1 MTDNAI
7 HQGAVSRRGFL
18 RTAGALG
25 VLAGLER
32 LTPAYARP
40 LAGVA
45 QRTAPGAA
53 ARESTRLVELLVRE
67 TSVGI
72 GRRRA
77 TATAI
82 NDTVPGPLLRFRE
95 GDDVTIRVRNALRED
110 TSIHWHGMIVPN
122 AMDGVPDVN
131 FPGIRPGETF
141 TYRFPVRQYGTYWY
155 HSHSGLQE
163 QVGHYGPLIVD
174 PLEPEPFQY
183 DREYVVMLSDW
194 SFEDPYRILDNLK
207 KRSTYYNSQRR
218 TVGEFFRDVDRMGL
232 KATVRERLAWARMRM
247 SPTDISDVMA
257 PAYTYLVNG
266 LPPDSN
272 WTGLFRPGERVRLRF
287 INAAAGS
294 YFDVRIPGLAMT
306 VVAAS
311 GQYVQPVMT
320 DEFRIENAQTFDV
333 IVQPMEDR
341 GYTLFAESMDRS
353 GYARG
358 TLAPRAGM
366 SAEIPKRRQPP
377 RLSMMD
383 MGMAM
388 GTSGAGMEG
397 MDLAG
402 GAHSAGAAP
411 PTSDMSGMDMSGAAK
426 ADTATHARRDL
437 AAPDMAAPDTAREVV
452 APPAGTSGMSGGMA
466 PASASGGAE
475 GRLPDGTIVRTTQL
489 RAPGTIPQPEMHG
502 PDAHGAGN
510 AAAPMETRS
519 RLGEPGAGLGNDGWR
534 VLVYADLKRLMPAT
548 DFAAPMREFELHLT
562 GNMERYMWSI
572 NGVKFSDAP
581 APIPL
586 QHGERFRLTIVNDTM
601 MAHPMHLHGMFME
614 LENGH
619 GAACPL
625 VHTINVK
632 PAERVSLLAT
642 PMEPGPWAFHCHIL
656 YHMEMGMFRV
666 FRVSEAGEPLTA
678 AGERQ

>member
-1 MTDNAI
+1 MTDDLLQHGI
-7 HQGAVSRRGFL
+7 VSRRGFL

-25 VLAGLER
+25 VLASLER

-40 LAGVA
+40 LTGLI
-45 QRTAPGAA
+45 APPGRAA
-53 ARESTRLVELLVRE
+53 VTPEGTRLVDLVVRE

-110 TSIHWHGMIVPN
+110 TSIHWHGLLVPN

-131 FPGIRPGETF
+131 FPGIRAGETF
-141 TYRFPVRQYGTYWY
+141 TYRFPIRQYGTYWY

-163 QVGHYGPLIVD
+163 QVGHYGPLILD
-174 PLEPEPFQY
+174 PREPEPFQY

-194 SFEDPYRILDNLK
+194 PFEDPYEILDNLK
-207 KRSTYYNSQRR
+207 KQSTYYNSQRR

-232 KATVRERLAWARMRM
+232 RPTIRERLAWARMRM

-294 YFDVRIPGLAMT
+294 FFDVRIPGLPMT
-306 VVAAS
+306 VVAVS
-311 GQYVQPVMT
+311 GQYVQPVET

-333 IVQPMEDR
+333 IVQPTEDR
-341 GYTLFAESMDRS
+341 AYTLFAESMDRS

-366 SAEIPKRRQPP
+366 SAPVPDRRP
-377 RLSMMD
+377 RPTLSMMD
-383 MGMAM
+383 MGMTGM
-388 GTSGAGMEG
+388 G
-397 MDLAG
+397 G
-402 GAHSAGAAP
+402 GDMSH
-411 PTSDMSGMDMSGAAK
+411 MSGMAGSSP
-426 ADTATHARRDL
+426 
-437 AAPDMAAPDTAREVV
+437 APGTGSDMA
-452 APPAGTSGMSGGMA
+452 GMGA
-466 PASASGGAE
+466 ASASGGAE
-475 GRLPDGTIVRTTQL
+475 GQLPDGTIVRTSGL
-489 RAPGTIPQPEMHG
+489 RAPGTLPDAVMHG
-502 PDAHGAGN
+502 PDSHGAGN
-510 AAAPMETRS
+510 AATPMQTQS
-519 RLGEPGAGLGNDGWR
+519 RLAEPGAGLGNDGWR
-534 VLVYADLKRLMPAT
+534 VLVYTDLKRLA
-548 DFAAPMREFELHLT
+548 AAPDFGPPVREFELHLT

-572 NGVKFSDAP
+572 NGIKFSDAP
-581 APIPL
+581 GHIPL
-586 QHGERFRLTIVNDTM
+586 RLGERIRLTIVNDTM
-601 MAHPMHLHGMFME
+601 MAHPMHLHGMFMT

-619 GAACPL
+619 GAECPL

-642 PMEPGPWAFHCHIL
+642 PADPGPWAFHCHIL
-656 YHMEMGMFRV
+656 FHMELGMFRV
-666 FRVSEAGEPLTA
+666 FHVAGAGESLTA
-678 AGERQ
+678 ADGRQ

>member
-1 MTDNAI
+1 MTDNVI
-7 HQGAVSRRGFL
+7 HQGLVSRRGFL
-18 RTAGALG
+18 RTAGALS
-25 VLAGLER
+25 VLAGIER

-40 LAGVA
+40 LTGLAK
-45 QRTAPGAA
+45 RTAPGAA
-53 ARESTRLVELLVRE
+53 ARESARLVELLVRE

-77 TATAI
+77 TATTI

-95 GDDVTIRVRNALRED
+95 GDDVTIRVRNALKED
-110 TSIHWHGMIVPN
+110 TSIHWHGIVVPN

-163 QVGHYGPLIVD
+163 QVGHYGPLIID
-174 PLEPEPFQY
+174 PVEPEPFQY
-183 DREYVVMLSDW
+183 DREYVIMLNDW
-194 SFEDPYRILDNLK
+194 PFEDPYKILDNLK
-207 KRSTYYNSQRR
+207 KQSTYYNSQRQ
-218 TVGEFFRDVDRMGL
+218 TVGDFFRDVDHMGL
-232 KATVRERLAWARMRM
+232 RATVRERLAWAKMRM

-272 WTGLFRPGERVRLRF
+272 WTGLFHPGERVRLRF

-306 VVAAS
+306 VVAVS
-311 GQYVQPVMT
+311 GQYVQPVVS

-341 GYTLFAESMDRS
+341 AYTLFAESMDRS

-366 SAEIPKRRQPP
+366 SAEIPKRRP
-377 RLSMMD
+377 RPLLSMMD

-388 GTSGAGMEG
+388 GMSSAQMDGMGMAGST
-397 MDLAG
+397 
-402 GAHSAGAAP
+402 HPVAAAT
-411 PTSDMSGMDMSGAAK
+411 PTTDMSGMNMSGMNMSGADKVDA
-426 ADTATHARRDL
+426 ATQVM
-437 AAPDMAAPDTAREVV
+437 PGMAAPDTAHGS
-452 APPAGTSGMSGGMA
+452 AAGAAAISGMEGMGA
-466 PASASGGAE
+466 TSASGGAE
-475 GRLPDGTIVRTTQL
+475 GRLPDGTIVRTMAL
-489 RAPGTIPQPEMHG
+489 RAPGTIPEPQMHG
-502 PDAHGAGN
+502 PDSHGAGN
-510 AAAPMETRS
+510 AATPMQTQS
-519 RLGEPGAGLGNDGWR
+519 RLSEPGAGLGNDGWR
-534 VLVYADLKRLMPAT
+534 VLVYTDLKRLVPAA
-548 DFAAPMREFELHLT
+548 DFGPPMRELELHLT

-572 NGVKFSDAP
+572 NGLKFSDAP
-581 APIPL
+581 GHIPL
-586 QHGERFRLTIVNDTM
+586 RHGERFRLTIVNDTM

-619 GAACPL
+619 GAECPL

-642 PMEPGPWAFHCHIL
+642 PTEPGPWAFHCHIL

-666 FRVSEAGEPLTA
+666 FHVSEPGEPLTA
-678 AGERQ
+678 TGARQ